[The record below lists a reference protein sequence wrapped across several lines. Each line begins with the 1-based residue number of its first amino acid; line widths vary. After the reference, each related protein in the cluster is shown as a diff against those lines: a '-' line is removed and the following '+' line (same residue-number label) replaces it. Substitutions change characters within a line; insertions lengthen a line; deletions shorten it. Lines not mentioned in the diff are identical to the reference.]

1 MRAIA
6 FEQLGR
12 PDVLKVTNVPTPEP
26 GPGQVAVD
34 VVWSGVNFADAKAR
48 SAGYRVP
55 QLPFVPGLEVSG
67 TVRALGPG
75 VTGLT
80 VGQHVAAMLPG
91 GGYAETVVAAAD
103 ATFAVPDALDLR
115 DAAALIT
122 VLATGYGLL
131 HDVARLRKGE
141 TVLVQG
147 AAGGVGTVT
156 GQLAR
161 AAGAGRVFGVVS
173 RPDKAEHARKFG
185 YDEVLVGA
193 DFDEQV
199 LKATDGRGVD
209 IALDPVGGDS
219 WRRSVAS
226 LARYGRAV
234 SYGNAG
240 GEAPWNADF
249 AELSPRGISVGAFSV
264 LTLGAGDP
272 AALRSLT
279 DRAFREAERAGITLP
294 VTAEFPLDEAAR
306 AHELLE
312 SRSST
317 GKLLLRVR

>member
-6 FEQLGR
+6 FEQLGQ
-12 PDVLKVTNVPTPEP
+12 PDVLQVVNVPTPEP

-34 VVWSGVNFADAKAR
+34 VAWAGVNFADAKAR

-55 QLPFVPGLEVSG
+55 QFPFVPGLEVAG

-80 VGQHVAAMLPG
+80 VGQHVTAMLAS
-91 GGYAETVVAAAD
+91 GGYAETVIAPAD
-103 ATFAVPDALDLR
+103 ATFAVPGALDLR
-115 DAAALIT
+115 DAAALTT

-131 HDVARLRKGE
+131 HDVARLREGE

-173 RPDKAEHARKFG
+173 RPDKAEYARKFG
-185 YDEVLVGA
+185 YDEVFVGA

-209 IALDPVGGDS
+209 VALDPVGGDS

-234 SYGNAG
+234 SFGNAG
-240 GEAPWNADF
+240 GETPWSAGFGD
-249 AELSPRGISVGAFSV
+249 LSPRGISVAGFSILTIGA
-264 LTLGAGDP
+264 TDP
-272 AALRSLT
+272 EQLRSLAE
-279 DRAFREAERAGITLP
+279 RAFREAERAGVTLP